1 MSADP
6 FRGNVVVVTGASR
19 GIGREVA
26 LQLASRGA
34 RLALAGRDE
43 ALLHDAASECVARG
57 GEALVVPTDVG
68 EEAGCR
74 ALVERTV
81 AHFGRLDTLVNNA
94 GVGMW
99 AKVSELADAS
109 VFERLMRVNY
119 LGAVHCTF
127 HALPHLLR
135 ARGRIVVVSSLA
147 GRTGVPTRSGY
158 AASKHALHGFFDS
171 LRVELAGTG
180 ATVTIVCPGFVGTG
194 IRERNVGPDGRE
206 LGVSPVRE
214 REVMAVDVCA
224 RRIVRAAERRER
236 EVVMTARGRVGVWL
250 KLAAP
255 ALVDR
260 IAARAIARGK

>member
-1 MSADP
+1 MPADP
-6 FRGNVVVVTGASR
+6 FNGNVVVVTGASR

-26 LQLASRGA
+26 LKLAARGA

-43 ALLHDAASECVARG
+43 ALLHEAAAECAARG
-57 GEALVVPTDVG
+57 GEALVVATDVG
-68 EEAGCR
+68 EEASCR

-99 AKVSELADAS
+99 ARVSDLADAS

-127 HALPHLLR
+127 HALPHLVS

-171 LRVELAGTG
+171 LRVELAGSGT
-180 ATVTIVCPGFVGTG
+180 TVTIVCPGFVATG

-206 LGVSPVRE
+206 LGTSPVRE
-214 REVMAVDVCA
+214 REVMSVDECA